1 MSDTETTDAAENTG
15 KAPEFEGDFDADR
28 AKRAI
33 TSLRTEVESLKVERD
48 ALRADRDAFRDAA
61 EKTGTERDTA
71 LAEAV
76 KRAEK
81 AERDLAI
88 AKHDLPDDI
97 VEEFADFLTGTPEE
111 VDAKAARLK
120 ARLSP
125 KEDGEPEVKA
135 DEKETGKE
143 AEGEKPAA
151 PAVPRRP
158 QAALVPGT
166 GGDTPKP
173 FDAKAV
179 AERARG

>member
-1 MSDTETTDAAENTG
+1 MSDTPADATAETSG
-15 KAPEFEGDFDADR
+15 KAPEFEGEFDADR

-33 TSLRTEVESLKVERD
+33 TSLRTEVESLKTERD

-88 AKHDLPDDI
+88 AKHDLPDDV

-120 ARLSP
+120 ARLAPAGEEP
-125 KEDGEPEVKA
+125 KEPEAKDETPAPEAKEP
-135 DEKETGKE
+135 
-143 AEGEKPAA
+143 PA
-151 PAVPRRP
+151 PSVPRRP

-166 GGDTPKP
+166 GADGAKP
-173 FDAKAV
+173 FDAKAI
-179 AERARG
+179 AEKARG